1 MFNRHRV
8 LKAQAVRVAC
18 SPHLKRL
25 FDLKSLVQ
33 GAVIKTSVPVASG
46 KNAGATFLESIM
58 SYVRATGR
66 VTRSLCYFLFSI
78 AVFLL
83 WALLAAGAGFILLH
97 LPDVWASHSNDE
109 NARFAVMSV
118 TTYAVIVGAL
128 FLIFVAGAAER
139 LSDAAIAA
147 RTALRHIRKMRTVR
161 RTRRDHVSAVALHPV
176 RNTH

>member
-1 MFNRHRV
+1 
-8 LKAQAVRVAC
+8 
-18 SPHLKRL
+18 
-25 FDLKSLVQ
+25 
-33 GAVIKTSVPVASG
+33 
-46 KNAGATFLESIM
+46 M